1 MVPKLCLLFLLVFLA
16 FWATRTHFSKLHVV
30 KAATPTELRIAEAGW
45 WPTKGTAAPEEYAGT
60 GSCTSCHSEIF
71 QRQQK
76 TPMAE
81 ALSPANGTSIP
92 GLSQKPA
99 QFRVNG
105 LDYEVV
111 ANDKLNYSVRDGKN
125 SLSVPVNWIFGDGQ
139 FGRTF
144 VYEYKG
150 NYYESR
156 LSYYGEGHGL
166 DFTTGNPGQTPGRL
180 DAALGRRMSLD
191 ELPLCFGCHSTKA
204 STNGQFDP
212 SHLTPG
218 VSCEACHGPGTA
230 HVAEMS
236 MGSGRS
242 ATLISNVSKLS
253 PTDSVDYCGACHR
266 TSADVTLMGVTGV
279 LTLRFPAYRLERS
292 RCWGKNGDGRLTCIA
307 CHDPHEDLVREATAY
322 DKKCLGCHQAAGS
335 SKLRASNHL
344 PSCPTGRP
352 GCVSCHMPKHEIPE
366 MHATFTDHRIGIYA
380 PNAAF
385 SE

>member
-1 MVPKLCLLFLLVFLA
+1 
-16 FWATRTHFSKLHVV
+16 
-30 KAATPTELRIAEAGW
+30 
-45 WPTKGTAAPEEYAGT
+45 
-60 GSCTSCHSEIF
+60 
-71 QRQQK
+71 
-76 TPMAE
+76 
-81 ALSPANGTSIP
+81 
-92 GLSQKPA
+92 
-99 QFRVNG
+99 
-105 LDYEVV
+105 
-111 ANDKLNYSVRDGKN
+111 
-125 SLSVPVNWIFGDGQ
+125 
-139 FGRTF
+139 
-144 VYEYKG
+144 
-150 NYYESR
+150 
-156 LSYYGEGHGL
+156 
-166 DFTTGNPGQTPGRL
+166 
-180 DAALGRRMSLD
+180 
-191 ELPLCFGCHSTKA
+191 
-204 STNGQFDP
+204 
-212 SHLTPG
+212 
-218 VSCEACHGPGTA
+218 
-230 HVAEMS
+230 